1 MKLAIITQVVHKRF
15 QHQIWAYAP
24 YVKEINLWTKQAHEV
39 ILVAPCTSS
48 QPSAIDQAYSLTNLH
63 FLQVPAF
70 SLQGIQA
77 LLKSLFV
84 IPVCLFRI
92 IQAMRNAD
100 HIHLRCPGNMGLLGC
115 VVQIFF
121 PKKIKTAKYAG
132 NWDPHSK
139 QPWSYKLQRWIL
151 QNTFLTRNMSV
162 LVYGEWPNMSRNCKS
177 FFTASYCESDKINT
191 PPRVLDSPIQC
202 LFVGSLTAGKNP
214 FYAIQLVETVSKM
227 DVSIQLKLYGDG
239 DHRAKLEAYC
249 IEHSLSERVQF
260 FGNQDAD
267 IVQQAY
273 KSSHFLLL
281 PSQSEGWPKAVAEAM
296 FWGCVPLVTPV
307 SWVPFMLNEQTRGLL
322 LSMDLMQDAQQLF
335 DLLQQ
340 PADYESKAAA
350 AMNWS
355 RHYTLDQFEVEISK
369 LLRP

>member
-1 MKLAIITQVVHKRF
+1 MKLVVISSAPLILKQKNYYAYSPF
-15 QHQIWAYAP
+15 VKELMIWAQQEIEIGMLCP
-24 YVKEINLWTKQAHEV
+24 IWKEDNGLLISP
-39 ILVAPCTSS
+39 ILFPIKKIF
-48 QPSAIDQAYSLTNLH
+48 PSIEFNSTNLFNGIKSFFVS
-63 FLQVPAF
+63 FLN
-70 SLQGIQA
+70 LYY
-77 LLKSLFV
+77 L
-84 IPVCLFRI
+84 
-92 IQAMRNAD
+92 IQAMIWAD
-100 HIHLRCPGNMGLLGC
+100 HIHLRCPGNIGLLGC

-151 QNTFLTRNMSV
+151 QNTFLSRNMTV
-162 LVYGEWPNMSRNCKS
+162 LVYGEWPNMSRNCIS

-191 PPRVLDSPIQC
+191 LPRVLDSPIQC

-227 DVSIQLKLYGDG
+227 GVSIQLSLYGDG
-239 DHRAKLEAYC
+239 DQRAKLEGYC
-249 IEHSLSERVQF
+249 AQNSLLEQVKF
-260 FGNQDAD
+260 FGNQETTV
-267 IVQQAY
+267 VQKAY
-273 KSSHFLLL
+273 QSSHFLLL

-307 SWVPFMLNEQTRGLL
+307 SCVPFMLHEQTRGLL

-340 PADYESKAAA
+340 PADYESKAEA

-355 RHYTLDQFEVEISK
+355 RQYTLDQFKVEISK

>member
-15 QHQIWAYAP
+15 QHQLWAYAP

-39 ILVAPCTSS
+39 ILVAPCTNS
-48 QPSAIDQAYSLTNLH
+48 QPSAIDQAYSSTNLH

-77 LLKSLFV
+77 LLKSLLV
-84 IPVCLFRI
+84 IPVCLLRI

-121 PKKIKTAKYAG
+121 PNKIKTAKYAG

-139 QPWSYKLQRWIL
+139 QPWSYNLQRWIL
-151 QNTFLTRNMSV
+151 QNTFLTRNMTV
-162 LVYGEWPNMSRNCKS
+162 LVYGEWPNRSSNIRS
-177 FFTASYCESDKINT
+177 FFTASYRESDKKNT
-191 PPRVLDSPIQC
+191 PPRQLVTPLQC

-214 FYAIQLVETVSKM
+214 LYAIQLVEAIANKGIAVE
-227 DVSIQLKLYGDG
+227 LKLYGDG
-239 DHRAKLEAYC
+239 ALRAMLESYC
-249 IEHSLSERVQF
+249 LQNNLSKWIQF
-260 FGNQDAD
+260 YGNQDAF

-307 SWVPFMLNEQTRGLL
+307 SCVPFMLNEQTRGLL

-335 DLLQQ
+335 ELFQQ